1 MIRVVKC
8 GGQVLD
14 DDALLAAFCR
24 DFAALEGPKV
34 LVHGGG
40 ALAGRF
46 QKALGIE
53 PVKFEGRRVTDDA
66 TLQVVTM
73 VYAGWCNKRVVSLLQ
88 AAGCDAIGLSG
99 CDGSVITASKRP
111 PLTLSDGR
119 TVDFGWVGDVS
130 PASVRTDFLRLLL
143 DNGLTPVLCA
153 INHDGAGQLLNTNAD
168 TVASSVAAA
177 LGAGLTTCFEQPGVL
192 EDRNDPASVIP
203 FIDKDTYA
211 SLKARGIVAD
221 GMIPKLDQAF
231 DALDQGAAEVRICHS
246 SAMTRKKAE
255 LRLGNGRVLEGWS
268 FGYDGPATG
277 EVVFSTSMVGYPES
291 LTDPS
296 FQGQILCVSYP
307 LVGKRITA
315 TGMRS
320 RVWETG

>member
-14 DDALLAAFCR
+14 DDALLEAFCR
-24 DFAALEGPKV
+24 DFAAMTGPKV

-88 AAGCDAIGLSG
+88 AAGCDAVGLAG
-99 CDGSVITASKRP
+99 CDGSAVTAAKRP
-111 PLTLSDGR
+111 PIALSDGR
-119 TVDFGWVGDVS
+119 VVDFGQVGDVT
-130 PASVRTDFLRLLL
+130 PASVRADFLNLLL
-143 DNGLTPVLCA
+143 DNGYTPVLCA
-153 INHDGAGQLLNTNAD
+153 INHDGAGHLLNTNAD
-168 TVASSVAAA
+168 TVAASVAAA

-192 EDRNDPASVIP
+192 LDRNDPASVIP
-203 FIDKDTYA
+203 YIDKESYA
-211 SLKARGIVAD
+211 SLKADGIVAD

-231 DALDQGAAEVRICHS
+231 DALEKGASEVRICHS
-246 SAMTRKKAE
+246 SA
-255 LRLGNGRVLEGWS
+255 LL
-268 FGYDGPATG
+268 TG
-277 EVVFSTSMVGYPES
+277 GGT
-291 LTDPS
+291 L
-296 FQGQILCVSYP
+296 I
-307 LVGKRITA
+307 R
-315 TGMRS
+315 
-320 RVWETG
+320 

>member
-14 DDALLAAFCR
+14 DDALLEAFCR
-24 DFAALEGPKV
+24 DFAALTGPKV

-40 ALAGRF
+40 ALAGRC

-88 AAGCDAIGLSG
+88 AAGCDAVGLSG
-99 CDGSVITASKRP
+99 CDGSVVTASKRP

-119 TVDFGWVGDVS
+119 TVDFGQVGDVT
-130 PASVRTDFLRLLL
+130 PGSVRTDFLKMLL
-143 DNGLTPVLCA
+143 DNGCTPVLCA
-153 INHDGAGQLLNTNAD
+153 INHDGAGHLLNTNAD

-192 EDRNDPASVIP
+192 LDRNDPSSVIP
-203 FIDKDTYA
+203 FIDKDSYA
-211 SLKARGIVAD
+211 DLKAQGVVAD

-231 DALDQGAAEVRICHS
+231 DALARGAAEVRICHS
-246 SAMTRKKAE
+246 SA
-255 LRLGNGRVLEGWS
+255 LL
-268 FGYDGPATG
+268 TG
-277 EVVFSTSMVGYPES
+277 EGT
-291 LTDPS
+291 L
-296 FQGQILCVSYP
+296 I
-307 LVGKRITA
+307 R
-315 TGMRS
+315 
-320 RVWETG
+320 

>member
-14 DDALLAAFCR
+14 DDALLEAFCR
-24 DFAALEGPKV
+24 DFAALTGPKV

-53 PVKFEGRRVTDDA
+53 PVKYEGRRVTDEA

-73 VYAGWCNKRVVSLLQ
+73 VYAGWCNKQVVARLQ
-88 AAGCDAIGLSG
+88 ALGCNAVGLSG

-111 PLTLSDGR
+111 PKALSDGQV
-119 TVDFGWVGDVS
+119 VDFGWVGDVT
-130 PASVRTDFLRLLL
+130 PDSVRTEFLQLLL

-153 INHDGAGQLLNTNAD
+153 INHDGKGQLLNTNAD

-177 LGAGLTTCFEQPGVL
+177 LGAALVTCFEQPGVL
-192 EDRNDPASVIP
+192 RDREDPSSVIP
-203 FIDKDTYA
+203 LIDKDLYA
-211 SLKARGIVAD
+211 SLKADGIVAD

-231 DALDQGAAEVRICHS
+231 DALGRGAAEVRICHS
-246 SAMTRKKAE
+246 SA
-255 LRLGNGRVLEGWS
+255 LL
-268 FGYDGPATG
+268 TG
-277 EVVFSTSMVGYPES
+277 GGT
-291 LTDPS
+291 L
-296 FQGQILCVSYP
+296 I
-307 LVGKRITA
+307 R
-315 TGMRS
+315 
-320 RVWETG
+320 

>member
-1 MIRVVKC
+1 MIKVVKC

-14 DDALLAAFCR
+14 DDLLLEAFCR

-53 PVKFEGRRVTDDA
+53 PVKYEGRRVTDEA

-88 AAGCDAIGLSG
+88 ADGCNAVGLSG

-119 TVDFGWVGDVS
+119 TVDFGWVGDVT
-130 PASVRTDFLRLLL
+130 PASVKADFLRLLL
-143 DNGLTPVLCA
+143 DQGMTPVLSA
-153 INHDGAGQLLNTNAD
+153 INHDGEGHLLNTNAD
-168 TVASSVAAA
+168 TVAASVAAA
-177 LGAGLTTCFEQPGVL
+177 LGASLVTCFEQPGVL
-192 EDRNDPASVIP
+192 RDREDPASVIP
-203 FIDKDTYA
+203 IINKETYA
-211 SLKARGIVAD
+211 TLKADGVVAD

-231 DALDQGAAEVRICHS
+231 DALAQGAREVRICHS
-246 SAMTRKKAE
+246 SA
-255 LRLGNGRVLEGWS
+255 L
-268 FGYDGPATG
+268 
-277 EVVFSTSMVGYPES
+277 
-291 LTDPS
+291 LT
-296 FQGQILCVSYP
+296 QGGTLI
-307 LVGKRITA
+307 K
-315 TGMRS
+315 
-320 RVWETG
+320 

>member
-14 DDALLAAFCR
+14 DPALLEAFCR

-40 ALAGRF
+40 ALAGKV
-46 QKALGIE
+46 QKALGME
-53 PVKFEGRRVTDDA
+53 PVKYEGRRVTDGP

-73 VYAGWCNKRVVSLLQ
+73 VYAGWCNKQVVSLLQ
-88 AAGCDAIGLSG
+88 SFGCNAIGLSG
-99 CDGSVITASKRP
+99 CDGSVITASRRP
-111 PLTLSDGR
+111 PKALSDGR
-119 TVDFGWVGDVS
+119 VVDFGWVGDVT
-130 PASVRTDFLRLLL
+130 PGSVRTEFLRLLL

-192 EDRNDPASVIP
+192 QDRNDPASVIP
-203 FIDKDTYA
+203 VIDKETYA
-211 SLKARGIVAD
+211 SLKADGIVAD

-231 DALDQGAAEVRICHS
+231 DALEQGAAEVRICHS
-246 SAMTRKKAE
+246 SALLTGGGTLIRK
-255 LRLGNGRVLEGWS
+255 
-268 FGYDGPATG
+268 
-277 EVVFSTSMVGYPES
+277 
-291 LTDPS
+291 
-296 FQGQILCVSYP
+296 
-307 LVGKRITA
+307 
-315 TGMRS
+315 
-320 RVWETG
+320 

>member
-1 MIRVVKC
+1 MITVVKC

-14 DDALLAAFCR
+14 DDLLLEAFCR

-53 PVKFEGRRVTDDA
+53 PVKYEGRRVTDEA

-88 AAGCDAIGLSG
+88 ADGCNAVGLSG

-119 TVDFGWVGDVS
+119 TVDFGWVGDVI
-130 PASVRTDFLRLLL
+130 PASVKTGFLRLLL
-143 DNGLTPVLCA
+143 DQGMAPVLSA
-153 INHDGAGQLLNTNAD
+153 INHDGEGHLLNTNAD
-168 TVASSVAAA
+168 TVAASVAAA
-177 LGAGLTTCFEQPGVL
+177 LGASLVTCFEQPGVL
-192 EDRNDPASVIP
+192 RDREDPASVIP
-203 FIDKDTYA
+203 IIDKETYA
-211 SLKARGIVAD
+211 ALKADGVVAD

-231 DALDQGAAEVRICHS
+231 DALEQGAREVRICHS
-246 SAMTRKKAE
+246 SA
-255 LRLGNGRVLEGWS
+255 L
-268 FGYDGPATG
+268 
-277 EVVFSTSMVGYPES
+277 
-291 LTDPS
+291 LT
-296 FQGQILCVSYP
+296 QGGTLI
-307 LVGKRITA
+307 K
-315 TGMRS
+315 
-320 RVWETG
+320 